1 MIKPVVHYK
10 GFPRFSI
17 WPWFVDD
24 NGNDIIV
31 GHLPEV
37 VDHPRLGHKYD
48 VRTSDV
54 IVPMDDSGKFETLYT
69 IYEPYQ
75 NS

>member
-10 GFPRFSI
+10 GEVKFYE
-17 WPWFVDD
+17 WEWD
-24 NGNDIIV
+24 NRVTV
-31 GHLPEV
+31 GYLPEV
-37 VDHPRLGHKYD
+37 VDHPHLGKVGN
-48 VRTSDV
+48 VRTSA
-54 IVPMDDSGKFETLYT
+54 IVKPVDSEGRFETLNT

>member
-10 GFPRFSI
+10 GTPQFYL
-17 WPWFVDD
+17 WPYPDENGKDITVGKVPFVM
-24 NGNDIIV
+24 
-31 GHLPEV
+31 
-37 VDHPRLGHKYD
+37 DHPRLGRCYD
-48 VRTSDV
+48 VRTSD
-54 IVPMDDSGKFETLYT
+54 IVTPIDSEGRFETLYT

>member
-17 WPWFVDD
+17 WPWSKNED
-24 NGNDIIV
+24 GSDIIV
-31 GHLPEV
+31 GHLTEV
-37 VDHPRLGHKYD
+37 VNHPVLDYAYD
-48 VRTSDV
+48 VRTSGV

>member
-10 GFPRFSI
+10 GRPTFRV
-17 WPWFVDD
+17 WPWHNDD
-24 NGNDIIV
+24 SDKKVIV

-37 VDHPRLGHKYD
+37 VDHPRLGHAYD
-48 VRTSDV
+48 VRTSNV
-54 IVPMDDSGKFETLYT
+54 TVPIDDSGKFETLNT

>member
-10 GFPRFSI
+10 GTPVFSV
-17 WPWFVDD
+17 WPWSKNKDD
-24 NGNDIIV
+24 SDIIV
-31 GHLPEV
+31 GIVPFV
-37 VDHPRLGHKYD
+37 VDHPKLGKCHD
-48 VRTSDV
+48 VRTSA
-54 IVPMDDSGKFETLYT
+54 IVVPIDESGKFETLNT

>member
-1 MIKPVVHYK
+1 MIKPVVHYE
-10 GFPRFSI
+10 GTPRFSV
-17 WPWFVDD
+17 WPWCKDD

-31 GHLPEV
+31 GHLPFV
-37 VDHPRLGHKYD
+37 TDHPRLGRCYD

-54 IVPMDDSGKFETLYT
+54 IVPMDDSGKFETHNT